1 MLPALIGAAVV
12 GGLAQAATSLVGR
25 VVLALGISYVSYSG
39 LDVLFSNL
47 SLSISSNMGAVGGTL
62 GAWMGVL
69 KIYTSINIIT
79 SAFATRLALS
89 AVNGTIKK
97 AVLK

>member
-1 MLPALIGAAVV
+1 
-12 GGLAQAATSLVGR
+12 
-25 VVLALGISYVSYSG
+25 
-39 LDVLFSNL
+39 
-47 SLSISSNMGAVGGTL
+47 MGAVGGTL
-62 GAWMGVL
+62 AAWMGIL
-69 KIYTSINIIT
+69 KIYTSINVIT